1 MLGTGKIAGAVG
13 DINGRAGLNITAEG
27 DDISVVRMGGDR
39 VPGVGPRHA
48 AAASPLILVPHPL
61 DAFETVIKVARL
73 FAIGET
79 VVLAGAN
86 EGGDIGGDGGRPA
99 AAASPLILVPHPLDA
114 FVTGI
119 KVAHLVAIGETVVL
133 TGANAEFCSCKIAAA
148 GDGIAV
154 VREGD
159 DICGGVG
166 HRRDGD
172 GGGADGRGY
181 SRDADRVEGEMH
193 DEIRGLL
200 VVGYIC
206 GVALPCAIFEIG
218 EIPGA
223 PVVIWALKIPAAA
236 DKVAVV
242 RVGGDI
248 GVERRRRDSSRR
260 RRRRHGNGKGGGAEG
275 CGYGRD
281 ADRGES
287 EMHIGSK

>member
-1 MLGTGKIAGAVG
+1 MQQLLA
-13 DINGRAGLNITAEG
+13 
-27 DDISVVRMGGDR
+27 
-39 VPGVGPRHA
+39 
-48 AAASPLILVPHPL
+48 PLILVPHPL

-86 EGGDIGGDGGRPA
+86 EGGDIGGDGGHPT

-159 DICGGVG
+159 DI
-166 HRRDGD
+166 
-172 GGGADGRGY
+172 GGGLAI
-181 SRDADRVEGEMH
+181 VETATAAVPMA
-193 DEIRGLL
+193 
-200 VVGYIC
+200 
-206 GVALPCAIFEIG
+206 VATAVMQIELKVKCMMKSEVFLWLDISAVIG

-223 PVVIWALKIPAAA
+223 PVVIWALKILAAA